1 MILKDLKRL
10 KGAEKTFNKHKRI
23 SHFAIRNS
31 ILKSTKVEDVI
42 LVDYSR
48 TNVHCI
54 LVAKQILHVSR
65 EALEKM

>member
-1 MILKDLKRL
+1 MTLKYLKRL
-10 KGAEKTFNKHKRI
+10 KGAEKTFDRHKRI

-31 ILKSTKVEDVI
+31 ILKSTNVEDVI
-42 LVDYSR
+42 FVDYSR

-54 LVAKQILHVSR
+54 LVTKQILYMSR